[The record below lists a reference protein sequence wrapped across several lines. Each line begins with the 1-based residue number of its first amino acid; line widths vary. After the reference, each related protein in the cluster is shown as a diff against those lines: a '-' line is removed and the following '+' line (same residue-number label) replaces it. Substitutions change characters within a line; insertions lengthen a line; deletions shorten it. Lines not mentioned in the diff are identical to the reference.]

1 MSMTLQNIFDTK
13 EQARASVQKWRD
25 SGFTAK
31 IKQEGNF
38 YKVYVGSFGA
48 RYKKM
53 KRLARGNPMAALP
66 VRIPEKV
73 LAWRERQRK
82 GSIMRPRTF
91 KKITKEARKRYAR
104 KRAGPATG
112 GKAYWITTLRKYL
125 DTHPRDLAA
134 TRALKKLTQR
144 RYRKNPSKKWYIGYF
159 KVSRGPQRGE
169 LFTSSKIPTA
179 STHGKLYSHVI
190 GPFNT
195 KGDALRRYY
204 GGII

>member
-1 MSMTLQNIFDTK
+1 
-13 EQARASVQKWRD
+13 
-25 SGFTAK
+25 
-31 IKQEGNF
+31 
-38 YKVYVGSFGA
+38 
-48 RYKKM
+48 
-53 KRLARGNPMAALP
+53 MAALP

-82 GSIMRPRTF
+82 GSIMKPRTF
-91 KKITKEARKRYAR
+91 KRITKEARKGYAR

-125 DTHPRDLAA
+125 DTHPGDLAA
-134 TRALKKLTQR
+134 TRALNQLTKR
-144 RYRKNPSKKWYIGYF
+144 RYKKGVRKNPKSKWYIGYF

-190 GPFNT
+190 GPFST
-195 KGDALRRYY
+195 KGEALRRYY
-204 GGII
+204 GGIT